1 MKILQETTTWVS
13 NTPNHIYLIE
23 GTYLI
28 GYVKKGTKEPI
39 YFKKKLP
46 FNKKYRT
53 FKEIYSLPV

>member
-53 FKEIYSLPV
+53 FKEIY